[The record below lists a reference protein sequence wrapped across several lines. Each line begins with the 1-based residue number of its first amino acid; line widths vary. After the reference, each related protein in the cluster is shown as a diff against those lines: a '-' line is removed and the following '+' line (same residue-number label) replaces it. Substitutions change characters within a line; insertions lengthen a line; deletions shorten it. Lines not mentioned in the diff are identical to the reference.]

1 MRSCWNYDPVDHCLQ
16 VTHLTIFIE
25 DNQGEDDVTRVQC
38 IRLFGSAGQSMDV
51 AAIKKVE
58 DS

>member
-1 MRSCWNYDPVDHCLQ
+1 MRYAEATDSINHCMQ

-25 DNQGEDDVTRVQC
+25 DNQGEDDVTRLQC
-38 IRLFGSAGQSMDV
+38 IRLFGSAGHTMDV